1 MCGVIG
7 MDAWTRPRLAAVW
20 CALVLLSLAGCGGDS
35 SPAADA
41 GDSATEAGDP
51 TATDVLDVPTEA
63 PAGAP
68 DVDPC
73 SLVSDE
79 QMAGI
84 LTEQLPND
92 EGPVTVTSEIAAGFG
107 SPSCTYTWTRE
118 TWGSGSEKEFTVAV
132 MRPDDL
138 QYSAAIGEK
147 TPIEGV
153 GDEAFEVSENYFAR
167 VGDTVV
173 QVVNLQETPEASVA
187 VLTAAAARL

>member
-7 MDAWTRPRLAAVW
+7 MDARTRPRLAAVW
-20 CALVLLSLAGCGGDS
+20 CAMALLPLAGCGGDP

-41 GDSATEAGDP
+41 GGTAAEAGDQ
-51 TATDVLDVPTEA
+51 TATDVPTEA
-63 PAGAP
+63 PADAP

-73 SLVSDE
+73 SLVGDE

-84 LTEQLPND
+84 PTGQLPDD
-92 EGPVTVTSEIAAGFG
+92 EGTVTVTHEQASGFG

-132 MRPDDL
+132 MPPDDL
-138 QYSAAIGEK
+138 QYSAPIGEK

-153 GDEAFEVSENYFAR
+153 GDEAFEVSGNYFAR
-167 VGDTVV
+167 LGDTVV
-173 QVVNLQETPEASVA
+173 QVVNLQETPEASIA
-187 VLTAAAARL
+187 VLTAAAANL

>member
-7 MDAWTRPRLAAVW
+7 MDAWTRPRLAPAW
-20 CALVLLSLAGCGGDS
+20 CALVLLSLAGCGGGS

-41 GDSATEAGDP
+41 GGSAAEAGDQ
-51 TATDVLDVPTEA
+51 TATDVLDAPTEA
-63 PAGAP
+63 PADAP

-92 EGPVTVTSEIAAGFG
+92 EGTVTVTHELASGVG
-107 SPSCTYTWTRE
+107 DPTCTYTWTRE
-118 TWGSGSEKEFTVAV
+118 TWSPGSEKEFTVAV
-132 MRPDDL
+132 MPPDDL

>member
-1 MCGVIG
+1 M
-7 MDAWTRPRLAAVW
+7 
-20 CALVLLSLAGCGGDS
+20 ALLPLAGCGGDS
-35 SPAADA
+35 SSGAETGSAA
-41 GDSATEAGDP
+41 EAGGE

-63 PAGAP
+63 PADAP

-73 SLVSDE
+73 TLVSDE
-79 QMAGI
+79 EMAGI

-92 EGPVTVTSEIAAGFG
+92 EGTVTVTHELASGIGN
-107 SPSCTYTWTRE
+107 PSCTYTWTRE
-118 TWGSGSEKEFTVAV
+118 TWSPGSEKEFTVAV
-132 MRPDDL
+132 MTPDDL
-138 QYSAAIGEK
+138 QYSAAIGDK

-187 VLTAAAARL
+187 VLTAAAGNL

>member
-1 MCGVIG
+1 MTG

-20 CALVLLSLAGCGGDS
+20 CAMALLPLAGCGGDS
-35 SPAADA
+35 SSSSDTGSAA
-41 GDSATEAGDP
+41 EAGGE
-51 TATDVLDVPTEA
+51 TATDVLDAPTDA
-63 PAGAP
+63 PADAP

-79 QMAGI
+79 EMAGI
-84 LTEQLPND
+84 LTEQLPDD
-92 EGPVTVTSEIAAGFG
+92 EGAVTVTHEPAAGIG
-107 SPSCTYTWTRE
+107 NPTCTYTWTRE
-118 TWGSGSEKEFTVAV
+118 TWSPGSEKEFTVAV
-132 MRPDDL
+132 MTPDDL
-138 QYSAAIGEK
+138 QYSAAIGDK

-187 VLTAAAARL
+187 VLTAAAGNL